1 MMGLAGHGRS
11 ASIRQGSCFIGS
23 VVLICGLLS
32 GCSVA
37 REVSKTPRTP
47 IEQALLSQSIQRA
60 LNEATDLLTPRK
72 SATVEVDGFTDDRYF
87 AREITAEWLRKQGWH
102 ITTEKA
108 RYRVHLMMYALGTEQ
123 QETFF
128 GMPPV
133 SGSLVPISVGEIALY
148 KANRQRGFS
157 RFSLIVSE
165 LPGGRLIAST
175 PVLEGDV
182 YFNQYTVLLNFNFHR
197 TDLIPPP
204 PP

>member
-1 MMGLAGHGRS
+1 MNAQSIQDRS
-11 ASIRQGSCFIGS
+11 RFIRQWFRSVGSAILLCA
-23 VVLICGLLS
+23 LLS

-47 IEQALLSQSIQRA
+47 VEQALLSQAIERA

-72 SATVEVDGFTDDRYF
+72 SARVEVDGFTDDRYF

-102 ITTEKA
+102 ITAEKA

-157 RFSLIVSE
+157 RFALVVSE
-165 LPGGRLIAST
+165 LPEGRLIAST

-197 TDLIPPP
+197 TDLLPPP